1 MHPPTNEPI
10 GNPSAGGNDAD
21 GDHTTTDTPTPQI
34 EAILDDLADLCC
46 EGMSDGQVF
55 DTDRA
60 KQLVTSLSTNG
71 WLRHNQDGPPL
82 STVIEKRTIARCQEP
97 SMHRGGALENLTR
110 QIQEMYDDIS
120 HYSQSAPDDEERT
133 QAQSPRTGVRGD

>member
-10 GNPSAGGNDAD
+10 GKPAAGGGEPDAD
-21 GDHTTTDTPTPQI
+21 PTTTDTTSPQI

-46 EGMSDGQVF
+46 DAMSDGKTL
-55 DTDRA
+55 DTDRVKA
-60 KQLVTSLSTNG
+60 LVTSLSTNG
-71 WLRHNQDGPPL
+71 WLRHNQNGPPL
-82 STVIEKRTIARCQEP
+82 STVIEKRTLAKCQEP

-120 HYSQSAPDDEERT
+120 HYDQSAPGNET
-133 QAQSPRTGVRGD
+133 GPQAQSPRTGVRGD